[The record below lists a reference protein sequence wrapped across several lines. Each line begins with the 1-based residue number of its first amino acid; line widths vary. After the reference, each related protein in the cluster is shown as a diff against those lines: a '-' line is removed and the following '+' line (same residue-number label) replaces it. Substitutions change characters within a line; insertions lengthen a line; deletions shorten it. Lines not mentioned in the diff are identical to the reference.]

1 MLKLHPM
8 FLFKFKDMQDFRLIK
23 ELDSMNI
30 ETLKNLLTTQK
41 DLFHIPFYLYEE
53 NTCVKKAEPFALN
66 CPYMESCLPA
76 LSNNNDKPT
85 YYFSKDLLLFGKIP
99 VIGTDYTLIVGP
111 ARASALTAM
120 NIHNILIGSYPYIKA
135 DQAEELTHYL
145 NNCAIISFEMFL
157 PILCSLHGFINDEI
171 ISSEDLLGNISDMD
185 DSIRSQMIE
194 TDKTHTYEE
203 QPRHSSIDFEAR
215 IMFYI
220 SQGMCEQF
228 HKLPSYHHEMGSL
241 AHNSLRHYQNAL
253 IILNTLSQRAAILG
267 GLTPETAYQ
276 LGEIYIQKIEACKN
290 INDLMALNKDYAI
303 CLDYCE
309 RVAAIRYPKT
319 NNAKIN
325 AAMHFIQENYTRHL
339 TVSEIAKEVG
349 LTPEYLSSQFHKLTG
364 TTLPSYITKLKIA
377 EAKNLLRFT
386 DMSLA
391 EISEYLSFSSQSYFQ
406 SVFKKETGDTPNE
419 YRRLNKLLVIK

>member
-1 MLKLHPM
+1 MISI
-8 FLFKFKDMQDFRLIK
+8 Q
-23 ELDSMNI
+23 
-30 ETLKNLLTTQK
+30 TLMDLLPIQK
-41 DLFHIPFYLYEE
+41 DLFHIPFYLYEG
-53 NTCVKKAEPFALN
+53 NTCIKKAEPVSLD

-76 LSNNNDKPT
+76 FSGTSDQPS
-85 YYFSKDLLLFGKIP
+85 YYFSKDLLLFGKVP
-99 VIGTDYTLIVGP
+99 VLGTNYTLVIGP
-111 ARASALTAM
+111 ARASALTST
-120 NIHNILIGSYPYIKA
+120 NIHNILISSYPYVKA
-135 DQAEELTHYL
+135 DQIEELTQYL

-157 PILCSLHGFINDEI
+157 PILCSLHGFINDKI
-171 ISSEDLLGNISDMD
+171 ISSQELLGKVSEVD
-185 DSIRSQMIE
+185 DFIRNQMIE
-194 TDKTHTYEE
+194 TNKSHTYEE

-220 SQGMCEQF
+220 SQGMCEKF
-228 HKLPSYHHEMGSL
+228 RALPSYHHEMGSL
-241 AHNSLRHYQNAL
+241 AHTSLRHYQNAL

-267 GLTPETAYQ
+267 GLNPETAYQ

-290 INDLMALNKDYAI
+290 INDIMSLNKDYAI
-303 CLDYCE
+303 CMDYCE

-339 TVSEIAKEVG
+339 NVKEIAKEVG
-349 LTPEYLSSQFHKLTG
+349 LSPEYLSSQFHKLTG
-364 TTLPSYITKLKIA
+364 TTLPLYISKLKVA

-386 DMSLA
+386 DMPLS

-419 YRRLNKLLVIK
+419 YRRLNKLLVVK

>member
-1 MLKLHPM
+1 MIHIQTL
-8 FLFKFKDMQDFRLIK
+8 
-23 ELDSMNI
+23 LD
-30 ETLKNLLTTQK
+30 LLPLQK
-41 DLFHIPFYLYEE
+41 DLFHIPFYLYEG
-53 NTCVKKAEPFALN
+53 NLCVKKAEPFPLS
-66 CPYMESCLPA
+66 CPYMDASLPA
-76 LSNNNDKPT
+76 FAEASDKPS
-85 YYFSKDLLLFGKIP
+85 YYFSKDLLLYGSIP
-99 VIGTDYTLIVGP
+99 VTNTNYTLIVGP
-111 ARASALTAM
+111 ARASALTAT
-120 NIHNILIGSYPYIKA
+120 NIHNILISSYPYVKP

-157 PILCSLHGFINDEI
+157 PILCSLHGFINNEI
-171 ISSEDLLGNISDMD
+171 ISSEDLLGNISEMD

-215 IMFYI
+215 IMFYV
-220 SQGMCEQF
+220 SQGMCEKF
-228 HKLPSYHHEMGSL
+228 KSLPSYHHEMGSL
-241 AHNSLRHYQNAL
+241 AHTSIRHYQNAL

-267 GLTPETAYQ
+267 GLNPETAYQ
-276 LGEIYIQKIEACKN
+276 LGEIYIQKIETCKN
-290 INDLMALNKDYAI
+290 IYDVMALNKDYAI
-303 CLDYCE
+303 CMDYCE

-319 NNAKIN
+319 NNGKIN

-339 TVSEIAKEVG
+339 SVKEIANEVE

-364 TTLPSYITKLKIA
+364 TTLPVYITKLKIA

-386 DMSLA
+386 DMSLS

-419 YRRLNKLLVIK
+419 YRRLNKLLVVK

>member
-1 MLKLHPM
+1 MINI
-8 FLFKFKDMQDFRLIK
+8 QTLID
-23 ELDSMNI
+23 LMPI
-30 ETLKNLLTTQK
+30 QK
-41 DLFHIPFYLYEE
+41 DLFHIPFYLYDG
-53 NTCVKKAEPFALN
+53 NICIKKAEPFSLS
-66 CPYMESCLPA
+66 CPYMEACLPVF
-76 LSNNNDKPT
+76 SDTKEKPS
-85 YYFSKDLLLFGKIP
+85 YYFSKDLLLYGSIP
-99 VIGTDYTLIVGP
+99 VTGTDYTLIVGP
-111 ARASALTAM
+111 ARASALTAT
-120 NIHNILIGSYPYIKA
+120 NIHNILIGSYPYVKPE
-135 DQAEELTHYL
+135 QSEELTHYL

-171 ISSEDLLGNISDMD
+171 ISSEDLLGNISQIDE
-185 DSIRSQMIE
+185 SIRSQMIE

-215 IMFYI
+215 IMFYV
-220 SQGMCEQF
+220 SQGMVEQF
-228 HKLPSYHHEMGSL
+228 RSLPSYHHEMGSL
-241 AHNSLRHYQNAL
+241 ANTSIRHYQNAL

-267 GLTPETAYQ
+267 GLNPETAYQ

-290 INDLMALNKDYAI
+290 INDLMSLNKDYAI
-303 CLDYCE
+303 CMDYCE

-325 AAMHFIQENYTRHL
+325 AAMHYIQENYTRHL
-339 TVSEIAKEVG
+339 SVTEIANEVE

-419 YRRLNKLLVIK
+419 YRRLNKLLVLK